1 MGGMEGRHATK
12 AEAPSLRSP
21 IGRASMRETARQPFL
36 PRIELERGWRENS
49 PSLRGLAWSVNRV
62 ETPLSLPLFSSFCHS
77 TLRLHLSRYDISP
90 LSLSIRNSAQ
100 LHSATSPN
108 ERIDSMSFG
117 FHLHSLIMS
126 EHANDYPSVDAPDA
140 VSCDVDGAFHHSR
153 REREGERRE
162 E

>member
-1 MGGMEGRHATK
+1 MGGMEGRHAKK

-62 ETPLSLPLFSSFCHS
+62 ETPLSSSVLLLLPLHFEAPSFEI
-77 TLRLHLSRYDISP
+77 RY
-90 LSLSIRNSAQ
+90 LASLSIRNSAQ
-100 LHSATSPN
+100 LHKATSPK
-108 ERIDSMSFG
+108 ERIDAMTFG
-117 FHLHSLIMS
+117 LHLHSLIMS
-126 EHANDYPSVDAPDA
+126 ETANDYPSVDAPDA

-153 REREGERRE
+153 RERERERGGKSE
-162 E
+162 